1 MSMLCFSKPDRIPGD
16 PGPNGPPKHVV
27 FYETYTKTSVFQTCN
42 EPRSTFQTW
51 QPTIDPNENP
61 SGHLRETDI
70 YIYMKSHEHVPL
82 NFFTPFVHHTV
93 GNFVAWTAQNS
104 HPSVLDE
111 QVVAVGLYISS
122 ENRRKPHPRPAFT
135 FNSCSPAPF
144 LLSRVKRLQNA
155 PFPRWLSELR
165 SMVEVC
171 SADVQRKRYSGFR
184 VDRTNVEGR
193 WLKWTSICLRHLGG
207 PVPSTLKPVY

>member
-1 MSMLCFSKPDRIPGD
+1 MTRDPTDLPNTLCSTRLIRKRAFSRPA
-16 PGPNGPPKHVV
+16 
-27 FYETYTKTSVFQTCN
+27 TSRDQ
-42 EPRSTFQTW
+42 PSKRGSQRSTQTRTRRDTFEK
-51 QPTIDPNENP
+51 Q
-61 SGHLRETDI
+61 I